1 MGLGLELGLGLGG
14 GPGAGLRVWAWGW
27 GVGLG
32 LGRGV
37 ASPQPA
43 HLAPRLTPIVGN
55 NLHQLVVVW
64 LILVQVVFVHGLAD
78 HGRSLILAGYLDR
91 EGADRQG
98 EGPGAA
104 PSECSPR
111 DLWSDLALH
120 TKAQLL
126 AAAGS
131 MGASPPRP
139 APGGLH
145 AGMGGLSQ
153 LFLPPNLVQACYLL
167 PCHLGTLPA
176 PGGRSPRA
184 RPCRT
189 MGSMNPGKR
198 QHLVPALEAR
208 EELARCPGAASVPGL
223 HWLEAAV
230 VVSTGQPIPP

>member
-1 MGLGLELGLGLGG
+1 M
-14 GPGAGLRVWAWGW
+14 
-27 GVGLG
+27 
-32 LGRGV
+32 
-37 ASPQPA
+37 
-43 HLAPRLTPIVGN
+43 
-55 NLHQLVVVW
+55 
-64 LILVQVVFVHGLAD
+64 
-78 HGRSLILAGYLDR
+78 AGYLDR
-91 EGADRQG
+91 EGADCQG
-98 EGPGAA
+98 EGPEAA

-111 DLWSDLALH
+111 DRWSGLALH

-126 AAAGS
+126 AEAGS

-139 APGGLH
+139 ALGGLH

-153 LFLPPNLVQACYLL
+153 LFLPPNLLQACYLL

-198 QHLVPALEAR
+198 QRLVPALESR

-230 VVSTGQPIPP
+230 VVSTGQPILSRPQRPACRQALDRESYSRLLTTVGLGPGGQEAQHRVAVSWGT